1 MSEKFGNLPWSR
13 IFQIR
18 KQKEMSEKFRN
29 LPWSRFFQKRI
40 QKEMSEQLEICLGV
54 GFFKQELRDV
64 FIHLEGIH
72 APWAVFL

>member
-18 KQKEMSEKFRN
+18 
-29 LPWSRFFQKRI
+29 I
-40 QKEMSEQLEICLGV
+40 QKEMSEQLEICHGV